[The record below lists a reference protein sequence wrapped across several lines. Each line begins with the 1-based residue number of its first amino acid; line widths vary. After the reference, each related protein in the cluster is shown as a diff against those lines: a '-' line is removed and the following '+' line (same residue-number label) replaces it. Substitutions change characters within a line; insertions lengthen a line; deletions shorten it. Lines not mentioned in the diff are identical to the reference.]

1 MELLFGNI
9 SDWHWLILGLLLIIV
24 ELFIWSVYCL
34 WLGVSAVTIA
44 ILINLYPNLSLGDQ
58 VLSFVGLSAVTI
70 FVGKKILPVKTIDEK
85 LQNNAKKHIGKMAE
99 VIAVEDGF
107 AKIKVGNSVWQAKGC
122 EMTIG
127 QGVRV
132 VDAKALTLIVED
144 ES

>member
-44 ILINLYPNLSLGDQ
+44 ILINLYPNLSLIDQ
-58 VLSFVGLSAVTI
+58 VFGFVGLSAVTI
-70 FVGKKILPVKTIDEK
+70 FVAKKILPVKTIDDK

-99 VIAVEDGF
+99 VISIEDGL
-107 AKIKVGNSVWQAKGC
+107 AKIKVGNSVS
-122 EMTIG
+122 
-127 QGVRV
+127 RR
-132 VDAKALTLIVED
+132 L
-144 ES
+144 